1 LIVEAL
7 FEPRKSVCIGDKAEA
22 EDEVVFNDAR
32 DVITSAPPIVAFFLL
47 QNVKERNRDYRIRDT
62 RYESVDVRAK
72 ELVG

>member
-1 LIVEAL
+1 
-7 FEPRKSVCIGDKAEA
+7 
-22 EDEVVFNDAR
+22 VVFNDAR